1 MKKYF
6 TIYGR
11 AVAKARPRV
20 TKRGYTYTPKTTKE
34 FETKVKEAYLKQ
46 CGEMM
51 FSKSTPLEICIEFQF
66 APPKSWSKGKRKKAK
81 DGELFPTCRPD
92 VDNLCKSIEDALNG
106 VAYYDDSQIV
116 AMTAR
121 KIYAGEDKTSVE
133 IRAIDIELIEG
144 VPQ

>member
-6 TIYGR
+6 TIYGK

-20 TKRGYTYTPKTTKE
+20 TKSGHTYTPKKTKE
-34 FETKVKEAYLKQ
+34 FETKVQESYLHQ
-46 CGEMM
+46 CGGMM
-51 FSKSTPLEICIEFQF
+51 FPKSTPLEICIEFQF

-81 DGELFPTCRPD
+81 ESELFPTSRPD

-116 AMTAR
+116 TMTAR
-121 KIYAGEDKTSVE
+121 KIYSGEDKTIVE
-133 IRAIDIELIEG
+133 IRAIDGELIEG
-144 VPQ
+144 VPE